1 MRQQAYEVLD
11 GLIKSNSS
19 SSRGNNENSVYII
32 NAENGE
38 HLGASGNSYKLYSAI
53 TNKLIQEGD
62 FTFEQ
67 FKETFGMSFID
78 FYNNINAIQISNIHG
93 GIGGGYTSMVYLD
106 GKLHEI
112 ITEDEITGEFYY
124 TSFNKTKVMGYLK
137 GVFSVDI
144 VMRYVVSTAI
154 PEPMIAVDIDII
166 DDDEV
171 G

>member
-11 GLIKSNSS
+11 GLIKSNSKNG
-19 SSRGNNENSVYII
+19 GNNENDIYMIR
-32 NAENGE
+32 AENGE
-38 HLGASGNSYKLYSAI
+38 SLGASGKSHKLYSAI
-53 TNKLIQEGD
+53 TNKLIQED
-62 FTFEQ
+62 EFTFEQ

-78 FYNNINAIQISNIHG
+78 FYNNINAIQISKMVG
-93 GIGGGYTSMVYLD
+93 DIGGGNTSMVYLD
-106 GKLHEI
+106 GKFHEI

-124 TSFNKTKVMGYLK
+124 TSFNKSKVRGYLK

-144 VMRYVVSTAI
+144 VMRYIVSTDI
-154 PEPMIAVDIDII
+154 PEPKIYVDIHII